1 MEKGK
6 SLVNVDVEKALSS
19 VWVKM
24 PCVNV
29 EIQMVI
35 LPSVSQILYQVE
47 TIVSSSSQSLDE
59 ATDLWWDKSEVHLEE
74 SYGQDDY
81 DSHHLD
87 VFLFSDATST
97 SSRPSPSLYPS
108 YPSFG
113 LSARVSRSS
122 SEELSRSSSAAGEL
136 SRSSSVESSRLSSGE
151 LSRSSPVEA
160 SISSSVKSSRSSSEE
175 SSRSSSVKSSRSS
188 SVKSSRSS
196 SEESSRSSSVESSRF
211 SLVES
216 SRSSDT

>member
-29 EIQMVI
+29 KIQKVI

-108 YPSFG
+108 YPSFC
-113 LSARVSRSS
+113 LSARFSRLS
-122 SEELSRSSSAAGEL
+122 SE
-136 SRSSSVESSRLSSGE
+136 ESSRL
-151 LSRSSPVEA
+151 
-160 SISSSVKSSRSSSEE
+160 SSEE
-175 SSRSSSVKSSRSS
+175 SSRSSAAAGELARSSSRSSSVDASISS

-196 SEESSRSSSVESSRF
+196 SEESSRSSSVESSRSSSVEASRSSSVVSSRF